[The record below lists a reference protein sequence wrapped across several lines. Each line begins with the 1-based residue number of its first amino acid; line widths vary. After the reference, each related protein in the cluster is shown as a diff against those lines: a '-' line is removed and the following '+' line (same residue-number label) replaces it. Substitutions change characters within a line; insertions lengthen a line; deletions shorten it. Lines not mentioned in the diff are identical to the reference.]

1 MGRIPGEIIDDGH
14 VEYGSGG
21 LGPSDAVGTRN
32 NGIAT
37 DQIIRS
43 VVNDGGILRRKCESR
58 RCK

>member
-1 MGRIPGEIIDDGH
+1 MGRIPREIFYHGH
-14 VEYGSGG
+14 VGYGCGC
-21 LGPSDAVGTRN
+21 LGPSDAVGTGN

-43 VVNDGGILRRKCESR
+43 VVNDGGILRRKSESG